1 MMNTKIYTQVHALAE
16 DLMDAVRKKDKV
28 RFDEY
33 YAELKKVCDDNEN
46 SEKDHPVQ
54 WETLAD
60 FTDDFD
66 LAISL
71 YDKALVKAEAMNS
84 KDFRSSV
91 AFAIATL
98 KVELGETDSAI
109 EYLEKAKIS
118 SNKIADQDLK
128 DEINS
133 LLEKLTG
140 TEQLIPNADIWSPK
154 T

>member
-1 MMNTKIYTQVHALAE
+1 
-16 DLMDAVRKKDKV
+16 MDAVQKKSQS

-33 YAELKKVCDDNEN
+33 YAELKQVCEDNED

-60 FTDDFD
+60 FTDDLA
-66 LAISL
+66 LAIEL

-84 KDFRSSV
+84 KDFRSSI

-128 DEINS
+128 DEITT

-140 TEQLIPNADIWSPK
+140 TEQLMPNADIWSPK